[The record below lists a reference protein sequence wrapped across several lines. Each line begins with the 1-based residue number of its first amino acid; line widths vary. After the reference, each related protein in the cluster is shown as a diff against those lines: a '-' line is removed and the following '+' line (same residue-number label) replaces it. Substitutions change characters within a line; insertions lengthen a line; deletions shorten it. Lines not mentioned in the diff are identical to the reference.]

1 VPCDAIPS
9 ERNTWPSGVTLGAE
23 LRRLTPALFEF
34 LSNKI
39 GTTDSRPLG
48 LGVEPGTK
56 ISWVF
61 EALVGA
67 REAQLGGPVVV
78 GAKLQTSTPGD
89 ADILG
94 EILKGSSQIIGGILV
109 TVGSWYLAG

>member
-1 VPCDAIPS
+1 M
-9 ERNTWPSGVTLGAE
+9 
-23 LRRLTPALFEF
+23 PALSEF
-34 LSNKI
+34 PSTKI
-39 GTTDSRPLG
+39 GTIDSRPLG

-67 REAQLGGPVVV
+67 REAQAGGPMIV
-78 GAKLQTSTPGD
+78 GAELQTFTPGNP
-89 ADILG
+89 DIPG

-109 TVGSWYLAG
+109 TLGSWYLAG

>member
-1 VPCDAIPS
+1 
-9 ERNTWPSGVTLGAE
+9 
-23 LRRLTPALFEF
+23 LTPALSEF
-34 LSNKI
+34 PSTKV
-39 GTTDSRPLG
+39 GTTDSQPLG
-48 LGVEPGTK
+48 LGVVPGTK

-67 REAQLGGPVVV
+67 REAQPGGPVVV
-78 GAKLQTSTPGD
+78 GAELQTFTPGD
-89 ADILG
+89 ADIPG